1 MDYYFQDQVR
11 WTFGFDNPNKAA
23 ALLAS
28 CLPLLWIL
36 YRLAWKPGR
45 LWLRWIA
52 VPLTGAALCAGWWLL
67 FKTYSRGG
75 IVAAGVAFGYL
86 LWRSWRID
94 KREWLTI
101 RCGVALLLTVIVG
114 ALFVSTAAARRSAQ
128 WIEKREGSVENRLDL
143 WKGGLRMAAQ
153 IPQGVGRGNSGEA
166 YMQWF
171 QPIESTP
178 RYRTL
183 VNSYLTFLVEQGLAV
198 FALVIFAATALWN
211 GTNRSE
217 GSGASLVAVAGL
229 RASIVAFLVAGFFST
244 TMEDRWLWI
253 VPGLSLAGLL
263 SFAAKGITK
272 TRFRVAGAWATAV
285 TIALCAGVFLS
296 GHALSRRE
304 MLEVSRVGE
313 SIRIS
318 PKSETPRRH
327 LAVLVDRNVLGADYG
342 KLLRRLAES
351 EGASI
356 VVNGNP
362 SDASECD
369 ILLASGDSVQK
380 LGLNAAPKLVLV
392 APSACDPVLA
402 RQLLHHNAG
411 VTILQ
416 PAFDE
421 DGRVDFWETQT
432 RQLKE
437 AQKVHCEVLDNVG
450 THVEWAWDQVIAC
463 IHRLK

>member
-1 MDYYFQDQVR
+1 
-11 WTFGFDNPNKAA
+11 
-23 ALLAS
+23 
-28 CLPLLWIL
+28 
-36 YRLAWKPGR
+36 
-45 LWLRWIA
+45 
-52 VPLTGAALCAGWWLL
+52 
-67 FKTYSRGG
+67 
-75 IVAAGVAFGYL
+75 
-86 LWRSWRID
+86 
-94 KREWLTI
+94 
-101 RCGVALLLTVIVG
+101 
-114 ALFVSTAAARRSAQ
+114 
-128 WIEKREGSVENRLDL
+128 
-143 WKGGLRMAAQ
+143 
-153 IPQGVGRGNSGEA
+153 
-166 YMQWF
+166 
-171 QPIESTP
+171 
-178 RYRTL
+178 
-183 VNSYLTFLVEQGLAV
+183 
-198 FALVIFAATALWN
+198 
-211 GTNRSE
+211 
-217 GSGASLVAVAGL
+217 
-229 RASIVAFLVAGFFST
+229 
-244 TMEDRWLWI
+244 
-253 VPGLSLAGLL
+253 
-263 SFAAKGITK
+263 
-272 TRFRVAGAWATAV
+272 
-285 TIALCAGVFLS
+285 
-296 GHALSRRE
+296 

-402 RQLLHHNAG
+402 RQLLHHGAG